1 MELPAI
7 HLADLIDTRL
17 EQPPVWIAYPGSQT
31 FQVLVRPLGNR
42 REEFVEKAQKID
54 WDTAHMAR
62 RVVVDQEQYLKLF
75 CAWVIVDWQG
85 LTVADLR
92 RLVLL
97 AEPKKWRSL
106 QGEIGCDEA
115 ARLLL
120 MQHSPAF
127 SAWINRVCVDVERF
141 NAEREEDA
149 KKKFSTPSGSGS
161 TTRPSTAGSAA
172 RTSEPTASSR
182 IAEPAR
188 SEVGTGRPCRS
199 WRSMTWP
206 VPGAIWTRPGWR
218 KGWTTLISRF
228 TSGPCTA
235 GWCWPST
242 AR

>member
-1 MELPAI
+1 METPAY

-149 KKKFSTPSGSGS
+149 KKKSSTPSDSGS

-172 RTSEPTASSR
+172 RTSEPTALSR

-206 VPGAIWTRPGWR
+206 VPGAIWNGTGWR
-218 KGWTTLISRF
+218 MRWPTLISRF
-228 TSGPCTA
+228 TSGPCTG